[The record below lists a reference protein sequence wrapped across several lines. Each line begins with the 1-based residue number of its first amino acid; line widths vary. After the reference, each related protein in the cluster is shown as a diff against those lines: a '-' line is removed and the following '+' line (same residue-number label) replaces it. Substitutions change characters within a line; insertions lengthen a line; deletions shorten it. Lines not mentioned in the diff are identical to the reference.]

1 MLSPSFNKK
10 EAPLDS
16 FHIELL
22 LPLLY
27 ILALIDKFSPYQLD
41 KIAEITH
48 FKNKQKNGSKL

>member
-10 EAPLDS
+10 ETPLDS

-22 LPLLY
+22 LPLLC
-27 ILALIDKFSPYQLD
+27 ILAYIDKSLPYQLD